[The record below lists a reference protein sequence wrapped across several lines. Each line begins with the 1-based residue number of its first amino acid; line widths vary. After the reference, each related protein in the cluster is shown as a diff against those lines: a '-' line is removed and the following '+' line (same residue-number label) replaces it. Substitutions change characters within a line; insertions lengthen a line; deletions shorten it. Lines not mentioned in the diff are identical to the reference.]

1 MCSKH
6 GIYTPGLQIKLTE
19 AKKENLLDHKNEHVK
34 DGVGFRHDW
43 IQIKQ
48 HPHISLYY
56 LQFLCIGF
64 ILGRLYVVTERLL
77 VSFYQILDI
86 CNSSG
91 GRGGEERKDLFSLAI
106 TVPS

>member
-1 MCSKH
+1 M
-6 GIYTPGLQIKLTE
+6 
-19 AKKENLLDHKNEHVK
+19 DHKNEIVK

-48 HPHISLYY
+48 HPHISVCY

-64 ILGRLYVVTERLL
+64 ILGRLCVVTERLL

-86 CNSSG
+86 CNSS
-91 GRGGEERKDLFSLAI
+91 RGGEGAERKDLFSLPV
-106 TVPS
+106 TVPF